1 MAFCNPSGEI
11 CSNSATT
18 LISCALTTDATSWP
32 SACFAA
38 GRTKSCDFF
47 FSRLQLVSM
56 LLFLSWIILEA
67 RVLPIFEVNRRSYLV
82 FLKVDIAQVQHRGKN
97 SKNWELVFRSKVK
110 DLHGST
116 QTQIVICITLS
127 FYSTVSSLSRRE
139 KRRTS
144 KYKTNTYGGRVVSK
158 LLVVNI
164 FLLPGW
170 GNSRSQPPVGR
181 TLASAVR
188 ADLPASRRRCDSSSH
203 LWPETEIHT
212 QYLSLQFTAE
222 QSKEHKVS
230 CWLSVSAPGR
240 QYGTFPTDTER
251 LWHHWLHHW
260 RKRQRDRDYG
270 GEITSWC
277 YHLNMSLNQFILTP
291 PERPLCISQSDW
303 NYRSAQFWHFQKI
316 PAEELLQVS
325 NKNSTTLG

>member
-1 MAFCNPSGEI
+1 MLAHVVHDLQWLYRWWLFAIRQERFAATLPPLWSPVHSPRTPPPGRQPVLQQGERNHVI
-11 CSNSATT
+11 FFPLQQVT
-18 LISCALTTDATSWP
+18 
-32 SACFAA
+32 ACFNVIVPVLNNL
-38 GRTKSCDFF
+38 GSQ
-47 FSRLQLVSM
+47 SV
-56 LLFLSWIILEA
+56 IPIL
-67 RVLPIFEVNRRSYLV
+67 EVNRRSYLV

-170 GNSRSQPPVGR
+170 GNSRSQPPVGK

-203 LWPETEIHT
+203 LWPETETHT
-212 QYLSLQFTAE
+212 EYLSLQFTAE

-270 GEITSWC
+270 GEIT
-277 YHLNMSLNQFILTP
+277 L
-291 PERPLCISQSDW
+291 
-303 NYRSAQFWHFQKI
+303 
-316 PAEELLQVS
+316 
-325 NKNSTTLG
+325 

>member
-47 FSRLQLVSM
+47 FSNRLQLVSM

-67 RVLPIFEVNRRSYLV
+67 RVLPILEVNRRSYLV

-212 QYLSLQFTAE
+212 QSIYHFSSQQSRVKNIKFHVGSLCLHLEDNTGLFQ
-222 QSKEHKVS
+222 QI
-230 CWLSVSAPGR
+230 LRG
-240 QYGTFPTDTER
+240 YGTTDYTTEE
-251 LWHHWLHHW
+251 
-260 RKRQRDRDYG
+260 RDNVIG
-270 GEITSWC
+270 IMEV
-277 YHLNMSLNQFILTP
+277 
-291 PERPLCISQSDW
+291 
-303 NYRSAQFWHFQKI
+303 RSHYNVI
-316 PAEELLQVS
+316 I
-325 NKNSTTLG
+325 

>member
-1 MAFCNPSGEI
+1 MLAHVVHDLQWLYRWWLFAIRQEK
-11 CSNSATT
+11 
-18 LISCALTTDATSWP
+18 
-32 SACFAA
+32 FAA
-38 GRTKSCDFF
+38 TLPPLWSPVHSPRTPPPGRQPVLQQGERNHVIFF
-47 FSRLQLVSM
+47 PPNRLQLVSM

-67 RVLPIFEVNRRSYLV
+67 RVLPILEVNRRSYLV

-164 FLLPGW
+164 ILLPGW

-212 QYLSLQFTAE
+212 QSIYHFSSQQSRAKNIKFHVGSLCLHLEDNTGLFQ
-222 QSKEHKVS
+222 QI
-230 CWLSVSAPGR
+230 LRG
-240 QYGTFPTDTER
+240 YGTTDYTTEE
-251 LWHHWLHHW
+251 
-260 RKRQRDRDYG
+260 RDNVIG
-270 GEITSWC
+270 IMEV
-277 YHLNMSLNQFILTP
+277 
-291 PERPLCISQSDW
+291 
-303 NYRSAQFWHFQKI
+303 RSHYNVI
-316 PAEELLQVS
+316 I
-325 NKNSTTLG
+325 